1 MRCVVVPAGGGLGE
15 GRRGF
20 GWLRE
25 VVGEPRGK
33 LVAEGVGEWLTV
45 GREFLEEALVGN
57 NGVYGLRGFVSC
69 SNGTERSWRS
79 LMRGEELVCARAG
92 SGETLEGERRRGA
105 VRAAAGDDEYQD
117 RVAMGRVG
125 AG

>member
-1 MRCVVVPAGGGLGE
+1 MAQKLGK
-15 GRRGF
+15 RAKWVC
-20 GWLRE
+20 GWPE
-25 VVGEPRGK
+25 E
-33 LVAEGVGEWLTV
+33 LVAEGIGEWLAV

-57 NGVYGLRGFVSC
+57 NGVYGLCGFVSC

-105 VRAAAGDDEYQD
+105 VRAG
-117 RVAMGRVG
+117 
-125 AG
+125 